1 MEVRA
6 KSVPKGCVCVKK
18 IFVFV
23 FNDAKKRESQRNHW
37 AYGVETFFFSQWDF
51 DGRSIGR
58 AANLFS
64 AVLLSHFV
72 TMLLEVRQ
80 AERG

>member
-23 FNDAKKRESQRNHW
+23 FADAEKRESQRNHW
-37 AYGVETFFFSQWDF
+37 AYGVEAFSFRNGILMEGVSDERRICFQ
-51 DGRSIGR
+51 RSCSP
-58 AANLFS
+58 NL
-64 AVLLSHFV
+64 
-72 TMLLEVRQ
+72 
-80 AERG
+80 